1 MVVVANSGGGCGWL
15 LKFAVNVFIIILISY
30 LYHFNQ
36 IDKNIDPLILEGKR

>member
-15 LKFAVNVFIIILISY
+15 LKFAVNVFIIILMD

-36 IDKNIDPLILEGKR
+36 IAKNIDPLILEGKR